1 MNESDM
7 KNLSFETQ
15 VIHAGHSF
23 DPATNSL
30 ASPLYQTAT
39 FGFGT
44 VEDMDSAWD
53 KLGYLYTRE
62 GNPTLIELEEK
73 LKAMEGGESALT
85 ASSGLGIITSTL
97 YAILE
102 KGDHLLCSKGL
113 FFHSNILMNDFL
125 AKMCIDVSFADFK
138 DLNDVQQ
145 KIQSNTKAFF
155 IETPTNPKLG
165 VVDIQAVAEIAK
177 SNDCIFIVDSTFA
190 PPPIQRPLSLG
201 ADLVVHSLTKYI
213 NGHGDALGG
222 GVIGRKDLV
231 DKIKYPSMPCFTGAC
246 LSPFNAW
253 LIMRGMATLDM
264 RVRKHCENALEIA
277 KFLQTSPYVEKV
289 IYPALPGYEGYELCQ
304 KQMNGMGGGII
315 CCFYLMRA
323 SLSYISPYLESGFLM
338 TATLVGTV
346 SIIRQ
351 TGTKIF
357 AGPVFGALS
366 DKRGSTIFMM
376 IVGFVIAIICV
387 VGMMVTPVEQSNTML
402 VVVLMLV
409 LAFVLFGMTGI
420 GFAQI
425 SESKIPLRYTG
436 AAAGLISVIG
446 YVPDTFYYDIAG
458 SWIENY
464 GIAGY
469 QRIFMLSAVVGVAGI
484 ILSIVLSRLIKK
496 LKAESENA

>member
-138 DLNDVQQ
+138 DLNDVHQ

-213 NGHGDALGG
+213 NGHGDSLGG
-222 GVIGRKDLV
+222 CVMGRKELLAQ
-231 DKIKYPSMPCFTGAC
+231 IKEISMVNFGGI

-253 LIMRGMATLDM
+253 LIARGLVTLPLRMAQHSKVALAVATFLEQHPDVRFVWYPGLESHPQHERAKQWMHGQYSGMIAFDIHGDALRHQKFLDALSLVTHAVSLGDVESLIVYYDEYSDKLPHYPEIFQKGFF
-264 RVRKHCENALEIA
+264 RFSIGLESETDLIADLKQALER
-277 KFLQTSPYVEKV
+277 S
-289 IYPALPGYEGYELCQ
+289 
-304 KQMNGMGGGII
+304 
-315 CCFYLMRA
+315 A
-323 SLSYISPYLESGFLM
+323 S
-338 TATLVGTV
+338 V
-346 SIIRQ
+346 
-351 TGTKIF
+351 
-357 AGPVFGALS
+357 
-366 DKRGSTIFMM
+366 
-376 IVGFVIAIICV
+376 
-387 VGMMVTPVEQSNTML
+387 
-402 VVVLMLV
+402 
-409 LAFVLFGMTGI
+409 
-420 GFAQI
+420 
-425 SESKIPLRYTG
+425 
-436 AAAGLISVIG
+436 
-446 YVPDTFYYDIAG
+446 
-458 SWIENY
+458 
-464 GIAGY
+464 
-469 QRIFMLSAVVGVAGI
+469 
-484 ILSIVLSRLIKK
+484 
-496 LKAESENA
+496 